1 MHQAKKGALART
13 TLVALVIAL
22 ASASALAQSADHV
35 RRLPLQGA
43 PNVRDIGGY
52 ATSNGKHVKWRQ
64 VYRAGALARLTDRDY
79 EYLAGLGIAVVCD
92 FRRDDERR
100 AAPTEWRGP
109 NPPEILALP
118 GVPGPPV
125 TGARDL
131 LASGAGAEAVAAS
144 LRASYERYP
153 ESFAS
158 SYGTTLQRIING
170 SGPTL
175 YHCSA
180 GKDRTGLFSA
190 LLLTFLGVPRE
201 TVFEDYLLTNTYIG
215 TADRIAATAKD
226 LKASPEAARPLL
238 IADRSYLEAAFHT
251 IDRTYGSLDN
261 YRRTALKLSDQDLE
275 RLKARLLED

>member
-1 MHQAKKGALART
+1 MNRYRT
-13 TLVALVIAL
+13 FIALVIAL
-22 ASASALAQSADHV
+22 VSVSGLAQSTAHV

-52 ATSNGKHVKWRQ
+52 ATSDGKHVKWRQ
-64 VYRAGALARLTDRDY
+64 VYRAGALSRLTDRDY
-79 EYLAGLGIAVVCD
+79 EYLAALGIAVVCD

-118 GVPGPPV
+118 GVPGLPV
-125 TGARDL
+125 AGARDL
-131 LASGAGAEAVAAS
+131 LVSGAGPDAVAAS

-153 ESFAS
+153 ASFAS

-215 TADRIAATAKD
+215 TPERIASTAKD
-226 LKASPEAARPLL
+226 LNASPEAARPLL
-238 IADRSYLEAAFHT
+238 IADRSYLEAAFRA
-251 IDRTYGSLDN
+251 INQAFGSLDS
-261 YRRTALKLSDQDLE
+261 YRRTALKLSDQDLA
-275 RLKARLLED
+275 RLKSRLLED